1 MQNLKLILILNTS
14 SNEVCEYY
22 PRNTSLEFLDET
34 KTLMSS
40 FKGGFTQGSV
50 QTKENIYY
58 YYTFLPKKNDLI
70 TENDDHCFIV
80 LVTSIGYDEK
90 LIKKFYSTLKSQ
102 LNETSYSNYKL
113 SKEARHLLIKLF
125 LSYQKDNINDINNT
139 LSEIEPTEDFN
150 SFNYNYLS
158 NKDEQTV
165 DYNKE
170 STNKIKGY
178 STLDDEHIFSDKNP
192 YGIKDKNEIAKILY
206 WRKAKIVLTLIFV
219 TLVIVSFI
227 SIPILFKR
235 ISKN

>member
-102 LNETSYSNYKL
+102 LNET
-113 SKEARHLLIKLF
+113 
-125 LSYQKDNINDINNT
+125 
-139 LSEIEPTEDFN
+139 
-150 SFNYNYLS
+150 
-158 NKDEQTV
+158 
-165 DYNKE
+165 
-170 STNKIKGY
+170 
-178 STLDDEHIFSDKNP
+178 
-192 YGIKDKNEIAKILY
+192 AKITEQLQRQFY
-206 WRKAKIVLTLIFV
+206 FLL
-219 TLVIVSFI
+219 
-227 SIPILFKR
+227 
-235 ISKN
+235 

>member
-1 MQNLKLILILNTS
+1 MQNLKLVLVLNTS

-40 FKGGFTQGSV
+40 FKGSSFTQGSV

-58 YYTFLPKKNDLI
+58 YYTFIPKKNDLI
-70 TENDDHCFIV
+70 KENDDHCFIV

-90 LIKKFYSTLKSQ
+90 LIKKFYSTLKNQ

-113 SKEARHLLIKLF
+113 SKEARHLIIKMF
-125 LSYQKDNINDINNT
+125 LSYQKDNINDINNP
-139 LSEIEPTEDFN
+139 LIEPTEDFN
-150 SFNYNYLS
+150 SFNSNYIQ
-158 NKDEQTV
+158 NKDEQTM

-170 STNKIKGY
+170 STNKIMGY
-178 STLDDEHIFSDKNP
+178 STLDDENIFSEKNK
-192 YGIKDKNEIAKILY
+192 YAIKDKNEISKILC

-219 TLVIVSFI
+219 TLVIASFI
-227 SIPILFKR
+227 SIPILFKQM
-235 ISKN
+235 SKN

>member
-1 MQNLKLILILNTS
+1 MQNLKLVLILNTS

-40 FKGGFTQGSV
+40 FKGSSFTQGSV

-58 YYTFLPKKNDLI
+58 YYTFIPKKNDLI
-70 TENDDHCFIV
+70 KENDDHCFIV

-90 LIKKFYSTLKSQ
+90 LIKKFYSTLRSQ

-113 SKEARHLLIKLF
+113 SKEARHLIIKLF

-139 LSEIEPTEDFN
+139 LSEPTEDFN
-150 SFNYNYLS
+150 SFNSNYIQ

-170 STNKIKGY
+170 STNKIMGY
-178 STLDDEHIFSDKNP
+178 STLDDENIFSEKNK
-192 YGIKDKNEIAKILY
+192 YAIKDKNEIAKILC
-206 WRKAKIVLTLIFV
+206 WRKAKIVFTLIFV
-219 TLVIVSFI
+219 TLVIASFI
-227 SIPILFKR
+227 SIPILFKQM
-235 ISKN
+235 SKN